1 MSKCLR
7 KSDTLS
13 FKWFV
18 LFQSNLS
25 EVIGKASSAI
35 RGNVQ
40 EKAAEVAEKI
50 KNPGKQIFGFTTHSV
65 STSNPLSSEAVSG
78 TVAGSRLHVHVE
90 QPVTKD
96 SPRTDDILPKF
107 GTSTKPVDDY
117 VTAVKSSQSRAK
129 HRSKMSKPIRP
140 TLTQKVSVSCFA
152 RRDAKWKICYS
163 LKYLLSYQREIN
175 RLELTYVQFA

>member
-90 QPVTKD
+90 QLVTKD

-117 VTAVKSSQSRAK
+117 VTAAKSSQSRAK

-152 RRDAKWKICYS
+152 RRDA
-163 LKYLLSYQREIN
+163 
-175 RLELTYVQFA
+175 